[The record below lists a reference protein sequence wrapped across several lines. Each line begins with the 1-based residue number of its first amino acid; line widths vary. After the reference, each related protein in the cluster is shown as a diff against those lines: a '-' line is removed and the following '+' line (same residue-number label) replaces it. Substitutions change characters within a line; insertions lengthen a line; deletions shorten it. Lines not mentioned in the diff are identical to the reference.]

1 MRRIV
6 YSMSRWRHQQE
17 IEENQ
22 TKIMKDYNSS
32 DLSSGGI
39 EMIVDIPTY
48 VIGNTMNRKLVEDL
62 FKTG

>member
-1 MRRIV
+1 
-6 YSMSRWRHQQE
+6 MSRWRHQQE

-22 TKIMKDYNSS
+22 TKIIKDYNSS
-32 DLSSGGI
+32 DLSSGVI